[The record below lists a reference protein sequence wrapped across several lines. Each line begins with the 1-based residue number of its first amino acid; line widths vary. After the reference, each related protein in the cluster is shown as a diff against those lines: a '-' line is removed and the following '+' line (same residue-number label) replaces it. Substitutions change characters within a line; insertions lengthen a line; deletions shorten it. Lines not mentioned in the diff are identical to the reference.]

1 MTVAA
6 PSGIAP
12 GPITGAAAETADG
25 PNPGPIGYDWQGG
38 SAKTAEG
45 SVATLRQILDKK
57 LLKEC
62 VHCGLCLD
70 YCPTY
75 RVLGHE
81 ADSPRGRIYQIRQVY
96 EGKVSPEDADFR
108 QHIYACLDC
117 RACQT
122 ACPSGVQYGAIIEAA
137 RAVAEPITTSEKTV
151 GRAILGTVFT
161 RPRLLDTFGVGLR
174 LYQKT
179 GLQKAVRASGALKLL
194 PQRLREMESMLAP
207 AQGGVRRW
215 AAPHVTP
222 ARGKV
227 RYRVGFIEGCIMP
240 QLFGDTNAATV
251 RVLSVNGCVVYSP
264 PKQGCCGALQMHTGD
279 RETARALARANVD
292 AFDGLGLDAIIINAA
307 GCGSTLKEYGHLLA
321 DDPRYAERAAEF
333 AGSVKDISEFLASIE
348 LVQPTRSVPM
358 RVTYQDACHLVHG
371 QGIRNQPRQV
381 LRQVPGLELVE
392 MKDSDVCC
400 GSAGIYNL
408 THPDVSVELL
418 EQKMDHLLATG
429 ATGVV
434 APNPGCTMQLA
445 YGARRR
451 GVDLQFFHVVD
462 LLDRAY
468 GASA

>member
-1 MTVAA
+1 MAVSEA
-6 PSGIAP
+6 
-12 GPITGAAAETADG
+12 
-25 PNPGPIGYDWQGG
+25 NP
-38 SAKTAEG
+38 
-45 SVATLRQILDKK
+45 LHQILDKK

-96 EGKVSPEDADFR
+96 EGKVSADDPDFR
-108 QHIYACLDC
+108 QHMYACLDC

-137 RAVAEPITTSEKTV
+137 RAVAEPLNPSEKTV

-161 RPRLLDTFGVGLR
+161 RKPLLDAAGLGLR

-179 GLQKAVRASGALKLL
+179 GLQAILRKSGALRVL
-194 PQRLREMESMLAP
+194 PERLREMESMLAP
-207 AQGGVRRW
+207 AQGGVRRYS
-215 AAPHVTP
+215 APQVTP
-222 ARGKV
+222 ARGPV

-240 QLFGDTNAATV
+240 QFFGDTNAATI
-251 RVLSVNGCVVYSP
+251 RVLAANGCVVYSP

-279 RETARALARANVD
+279 RPTAQELARRNID

-307 GCGSTLKEYGHLLA
+307 GCGSTLKEYGHLLRGDSA
-321 DDPRYAERAAEF
+321 YAERAAEF
-333 AGSVKDISEFLASIE
+333 ARRVKDVSEFLAAID
-348 LVQPTRSVPM
+348 LVPPTHPVQM

-371 QGIRNQPRQV
+371 QGIRNQPRKL
-381 LRQVPGLELVE
+381 LRQIPGLELVE
-392 MKDSDVCC
+392 MKESDVCC

-408 THPDVSVELL
+408 THPDISVELL
-418 EQKMDHLLATG
+418 EQKMDNLLATG
-429 ATGVV
+429 ASAVV

-468 GASA
+468 A

>member
-1 MTVAA
+1 MAV
-6 PSGIAP
+6 SN
-12 GPITGAAAETADG
+12 
-25 PNPGPIGYDWQGG
+25 PNPLHD
-38 SAKTAEG
+38 
-45 SVATLRQILDKK
+45 LLDKK

-96 EGKVSPEDADFR
+96 EGKVSPDDPDFR

-137 RAVAEPITTSEKTV
+137 RAVAEPIQTSEKTV
-151 GRAILGTVFT
+151 GRAILGSVFT
-161 RPRLLDTFGVGLR
+161 RPRLLGTFGMGLR
-174 LYQKT
+174 LYQKS
-179 GLQKAVRASGALKLL
+179 GLQSAVRKSGALKLL
-194 PQRLREMESMLAP
+194 PRRLQEMESMLAP

-215 AAPHVTP
+215 SAPHVTA

-251 RVLSVNGCVVYSP
+251 RVLAINGCVVYSP
-264 PKQGCCGALQMHTGD
+264 PTQGCCGALQMHTGD
-279 RETARALARANVD
+279 RPTARDLARANVD

-307 GCGSTLKEYGHLLA
+307 GCGSTLKEYGALLR
-321 DDPRYAERAAEF
+321 DDPRYAARAEEF
-333 AGSVKDISEFLASIE
+333 GLKVKDVSEFLASIE
-348 LVQPTRSVPM
+348 MVKPTRAVPM

-371 QGIRNQPRQV
+371 QGIRNQPRQL
-381 LRQVPGLELVE
+381 LRQIPGLELVE
-392 MKDSDVCC
+392 MTDSDVCC

-408 THPDVSVELL
+408 THPDISVELL

-451 GVDLQFFHVVD
+451 GAKLDLFHVVD

-468 GASA
+468 GN

>member
-1 MTVAA
+1 MA
-6 PSGIAP
+6 S
-12 GPITGAAAETADG
+12 E
-25 PNPGPIGYDWQGG
+25 
-38 SAKTAEG
+38 
-45 SVATLRQILDKK
+45 LRDLLDKK

-70 YCPTY
+70 FCPTY

-96 EGKVSPEDADFR
+96 EGKLSADNADFR
-108 QHIYACLDC
+108 EHIYACLDC

-137 RAVAEPITTSEKTV
+137 RAVAEPISPSEKTV
-151 GRAILGTVFT
+151 GRAILGSVFT
-161 RPRLLDTFGVGLR
+161 RPKLLDAAGVGLR
-174 LYQKT
+174 LYQ
-179 GLQKAVRASGALKLL
+179 RSGAQLALRRSGLLKLL

-207 AQGGVRRW
+207 AQGGIRRW
-215 AAPHVTP
+215 SAPQVTP

-251 RVLSVNGCVVYSP
+251 RVLAANGCVVYSP
-264 PKQGCCGALQMHTGD
+264 PRQGCCGALQMHTGD
-279 RETARALARANVD
+279 RPTAQELARRNID
-292 AFDGLGLDAIIINAA
+292 AFSGLGLDAIIINAA
-307 GCGSTLKEYGHLLA
+307 GCGSTLKEYGVLLR
-321 DDPRYAERAAEF
+321 DDPTYAERAEQF
-333 AGSVKDISEFLASIE
+333 AHQVKDVSEFLASID
-348 LVQPTRSVPM
+348 LVKPTRSVPM
-358 RVTYQDACHLVHG
+358 TVTYQDACHLVHG
-371 QGIRNQPRQV
+371 QGIRNQPRQL
-381 LRQVPGLELVE
+381 LRQIPGLKLVE

-408 THPDVSVELL
+408 THPDISVQLL
-418 EQKMDHLLATG
+418 EQKMDSVLATG
-429 ATGVV
+429 ASAVV

-451 GVDLQFFHVVD
+451 GTTLQFFHVVD

-468 GASA
+468 DG